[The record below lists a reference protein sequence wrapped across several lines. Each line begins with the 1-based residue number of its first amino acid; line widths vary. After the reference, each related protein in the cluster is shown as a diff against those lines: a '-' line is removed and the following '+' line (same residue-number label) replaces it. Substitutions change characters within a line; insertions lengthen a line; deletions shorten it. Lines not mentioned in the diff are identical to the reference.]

1 MWRVVQQII
10 IILLLIIFLA
20 SLPMM
25 IMVDPDSQSI
35 KLDVQQ
41 LPEVYGQFFTNLME
55 GSLGTYQLGYQ
66 ERSIALDISDNF
78 FTSLSI
84 MLMGVNSAI
93 LISIVF
99 GIFISRFKI
108 TRVFGAILNILAT
121 IPDFIIILLSMIL
134 AVNFYKIT
142 GIRIISMRPEA
153 GALNLWF
160 PIILTGFAPTVYLF
174 KLIAVKYYQT
184 GGEDYIRTA
193 VAKGM
198 KLNYINFQHVFK
210 NIEPFIA
217 AELIKV
223 ISLGIGN
230 LFIIEYILNVPG
242 ITKFIFQSAE
252 IQPIAVGLICMLI
265 ISLLVFLSVKLVF
278 FLFKR
283 GFIYE

>member
-66 ERSIALDISDNF
+66 ERSIAQDISDNF

-84 MLMGVNSAI
+84 MLIGVNAAI
-93 LISIVF
+93 VTSIVF

-108 TRVFGAILNILAT
+108 TRVFGVILNILAT

-134 AVNFYKIT
+134 AVNFYKMT

-160 PIILTGFAPTVYLF
+160 PIILAGFAPTVYLF

>member
-66 ERSIALDISDNF
+66 ERSIAQDISDNF

-84 MLMGVNSAI
+84 MLIGVNAAI
-93 LISIVF
+93 VTSIVF
-99 GIFISRFKI
+99 GIFISRFKV
-108 TRVFGAILNILAT
+108 TRVFGVILNILAT

-134 AVNFYKIT
+134 AVNFYKMT

-160 PIILTGFAPTVYLF
+160 PIILAGFAPTVYLF

>member
-66 ERSIALDISDNF
+66 ERSIAQDISDNF

-84 MLMGVNSAI
+84 MLIGINAAI
-93 LISIVF
+93 VTSIVF

-108 TRVFGAILNILAT
+108 TRVFGVILNILAT

-134 AVNFYKIT
+134 AVNFYKMT

-160 PIILTGFAPTVYLF
+160 PIILAGFAPTVYLF

>member
-66 ERSIALDISDNF
+66 ERSIAQDISDNF

-84 MLMGVNSAI
+84 MLIGVNAAI
-93 LISIVF
+93 VTSIVF

-108 TRVFGAILNILAT
+108 TRVFGVILNILAT

-134 AVNFYKIT
+134 AVNFYKMT

-160 PIILTGFAPTVYLF
+160 PIILAGFAPTVYLF

-283 GFIYE
+283 GFINE